1 MALRDPREECLDLE
15 ERGQQQL
22 ERLQSVLNRA
32 FKSIPFYR
40 NRFREFDLDP
50 SQVERLEDLA
60 TVPFTERAHFSEN
73 YPYGLFAVPLRDV
86 VRIHTAPGLFM
97 QPTVSGYTKHDL
109 AVWRELVAR
118 ALVAAGVSSADI
130 LQIDLDAGLAN
141 WGRDYK
147 DGAEIVEAS
156 VIPLTVLHPE
166 KQLMI
171 LRDYRTSTLVTTAS
185 AASQLARGMYRASM
199 NANALALKTLIL
211 VGEPPDDA
219 ARCRLEDELH
229 VKTWVHYGLSDV
241 PGPALAFECDARD
254 GLHVSE
260 DHFLAEVIDTASGKP
275 VPEGEAG
282 ELVLT
287 TLTTRAFPLVRF
299 KTGDRVRFVP
309 GSCPCGRTLRR
320 IQWLHERADD
330 LMVIRGVKVNRR
342 HASMVMERVLG
353 FVPAKLR
360 FVIRKSAVR
369 DYLEIWLEMEDRLF
383 SDEIKRMEKVVLRL
397 GIELEQELGVSVRI
411 RFKEKGSF
419 EPSPLES
426 VSECMDKND
435 GIIE

>member
-1 MALRDPREECLDLE
+1 MALRDQREECLDLE

-40 NRFREFDLDP
+40 NRFRESSLDP

-86 VRIHTAPGLFM
+86 VRIHTSPGLFM

-118 ALVAAGVSSADI
+118 ALVAAGVSSVDI
-130 LQIDLDAGLAN
+130 LQVDLDVGLAN

-185 AASQLARGMYRASM
+185 AASQLARGMYRASL

-211 VGEPPDDA
+211 VGEPPDDE
-219 ARCRLEDELH
+219 ARHRLEDELH

-241 PGPALAFECDARD
+241 PGPALAFECDVRD

-260 DHFLAEVIDTASGKP
+260 DHFLAEVIDRDSGKP

-299 KTGDRVRFVP
+299 KTGDRVRFVH
-309 GSCPCGRTLRR
+309 GNCPCGRTLRR
-320 IQWLHERADD
+320 IQWLPERADD
-330 LMVIRGVKVNRR
+330 LMVIRGVKVNRG

-360 FVIRKSAVR
+360 FLIRKSPMR
-369 DYLEIWLEMEDRLF
+369 DYLEIWLQVEDRLF
-383 SDEIKRMEKVVLRL
+383 SDEIKQMEKVVLRL
-397 GIELEQELGVSVRI
+397 GLELEQELGVSVRI
-411 RFKEKGSF
+411 RFKEEGSF
-419 EPSPLES
+419 QPSPLEP
-426 VSECMDKND
+426 VSECMDRKD